1 MIVLACDLADFADE
15 EVKTYQRLQK
25 GKLVTVRQHNRK
37 GNPAQQKTIEEKGT
51 AGNDN
56 AIMQSLKTGATVTAG
71 VALAGLSLV
80 GIGAATKA
88 YVVARHAKQ
97 VDDAARRI
105 LDNPDIPDL
114 RFLSRGNPQKLPDDF
129 SQYEG
134 VIIAT
139 GGFGGSKGL
148 HTRDLDQYF
157 KQEYPNHLVLS
168 VENVY
173 NDLGWEK
180 DGIKRFARVPSTL
193 WRNATQGNKT
203 SEEIAKLTN
212 LVAKKTNKPI
222 TLATASGGG
231 MAVKEAQEITDR
243 LGVKNV
249 EGFGLGTPTWALA
262 QPKSKYTSF
271 MDKDDA
277 GTGWVPL
284 TRKEEI
290 VTVKRPA
297 DKSFTWKLSNYQG
310 NSPWNKQ
317 HEFGT
322 YLMHPETRS
331 KVDQIMYRNRADKSV
346 FKPSNYQV
354 NFENN
359 TARNPYIG
367 KQQTG
372 YSKLEQQAWSNFN
385 TLFPS
390 MAEFSGEQEVKVKSY
405 IRNGKLVRAYSA
417 KRNKALDDQGMVNR
431 LRSNIAGNIEK
442 RGVDDSTAQ
451 KLATGALVVG
461 GTAGTLIGGKIL
473 ISGGLSTALAA
484 GKRAWD
490 SNFLKRNRMIE
501 EMADD
506 LVSGKKL
513 FRGKTLREAIGDADT
528 VITIKGGINMG
539 GKGGTTIK
547 NQYLDKMRQ
556 PGDKWAILDLDNLE
570 LDSTGLTDKGI
581 DLKQTATDFWS
592 NFVINPFKKG
602 YNKDSIEIAAYMRA
616 TEKIKPNANK
626 VMMGYSAGAVG
637 TIAAASDLSKSKSV
651 SKLKAVTFGAP
662 YSGLTKIEDT
672 RIVDTVSFINKDDIL
687 ANTKLSR
694 GNKEDINAIITE
706 RPNKATDT
714 DLLAGHGYKG
724 YFDRKNWDKIRRI
737 INNGSQE
744 AFK

>member
-56 AIMQSLKTGATVTAG
+56 AIMQSLKTGATVTTG

-114 RFLSRGNPQKLPDDF
+114 RFLSKANPQKLPDNFD
-129 SQYEG
+129 QYEG
-134 VIIAT
+134 IIVAT
-139 GGFGGSKGL
+139 GGFAGTKGQ
-148 HTRDLDQYF
+148 HTIALQSYL
-157 KQEYPNHLVLS
+157 KEAYPNHLVLS
-168 VENVY
+168 VENFH
-173 NDLGWEK
+173 NDLGWEQ
-180 DGIKRFARVPSTL
+180 DVIKRFSKVPSLL
-193 WRNATQGNKT
+193 WNNATKGNKT
-203 SEEIAKLTN
+203 SEELAQLAN
-212 LVAKKTNKPI
+212 MVRKKTDKPI
-222 TLATASGGG
+222 TFATASGGG
-231 MAVKEAQEITDR
+231 MAVKEAQEIGDK
-243 LGVKNV
+243 LGLKDIQ
-249 EGFGLGTPTWALA
+249 GFGLGSPTWDLA
-262 QPKSKYTSF
+262 NPKSKYLSI
-271 MDKDDA
+271 MDKQDA
-277 GTGWVPL
+277 GTSWLPL
-284 TRKEEI
+284 RSKKDAL
-290 VTVKRPA
+290 VVDRGNQKV
-297 DKSFTWKLSNYQG
+297 TWKTAPYQG
-310 NSPWNKQ
+310 NVEWGKQ
-317 HEFGT
+317 HEYGM
-322 YLMHPETRS
+322 YLSHPDVRAS
-331 KVDQIMYRNRADKSV
+331 VDKMIYRNRANQSP

-354 NFENN
+354 NLENN

-367 KQQTG
+367 KQQSG

-385 TLFPS
+385 ILFPS

-417 KRNKALDDQGMVNR
+417 KRDKALEDQSMVNK

-473 ISGGLSTALAA
+473 ISGGLSAALAA

-706 RPNKATDT
+706 RPNKATHK
-714 DLLAGHGYKG
+714 DLLAGHGYVG

>member
-1 MIVLACDLADFADE
+1 MIVLACDLADFSDE
-15 EVKTYQRLQK
+15 EVKTYQRMQK
-25 GKLVTVRQHNRK
+25 GKLITVRQHTRK
-37 GNPAQQKTIEEKGT
+37 GDPKQQKTIEEKGSG
-51 AGNDN
+51 ANDN

-88 YVVARHAKQ
+88 FVVSRHAKQ

-105 LDNPDIPDL
+105 LTAPDIPDL
-114 RFLSRGNPQKLPDDF
+114 RFLAQNNPSKLPDNFD
-129 SQYEG
+129 QYEG
-134 VIIAT
+134 IILNT
-139 GGFGGSKGL
+139 GGWAGENGL
-148 HTRDLDQYF
+148 HALRLGEDL
-157 KQEYPNHLVLS
+157 KKEYPNHLILTVQNFHYDVGFS
-168 VENVY
+168 
-173 NDLGWEK
+173 K
-180 DGIKRFARVPSTL
+180 DPLNHVKKIVPLT
-193 WRNATQGNKT
+193 WKNATQGNKT
-203 SEEIAKLTN
+203 SEELAHLASMVQKRTD
-212 LVAKKTNKPI
+212 KPI
-222 TLATASGGG
+222 TFVTASGGG
-231 MAVKEAQEITDR
+231 MAVKEAQEITDK
-243 LGVKNV
+243 LGLKNV
-249 EGFGLGTPTWALA
+249 KGIGIGSPTWSLA
-262 QPKSKYTSF
+262 KPKSEYKTL
-271 MDKDDA
+271 MDDKDAFTSQIPFTNKKQDYIYVDR
-277 GTGWVPL
+277 GT
-284 TRKEEI
+284 
-290 VTVKRPA
+290 
-297 DKSFTWKLSNYQG
+297 DKYKWNSDPYQG
-310 NSPWNKQ
+310 EVPWNEHHEYGAYFGNPKSRSVLDNFIKRTNTHKPEDYSIDPKNNIIRYKKQ
-317 HEFGT
+317 
-322 YLMHPETRS
+322 
-331 KVDQIMYRNRADKSV
+331 KS
-346 FKPSNYQV
+346 
-354 NFENN
+354 
-359 TARNPYIG
+359 TA
-367 KQQTG
+367 
-372 YSKLEQQAWSNFN
+372 YSKLEQQAWANFN
-385 TLFPS
+385 ILFPS

-417 KRNKALDDQGMVNR
+417 KRDKALENPSIVNR

-442 RGVDDSTAQ
+442 KGVDDNTAK
-451 KLATGALVVG
+451 KLATAALVVG
-461 GTAGTLIGGKIL
+461 GTAGTLIGGKL
-473 ISGGLSTALAA
+473 LLSGGLSTALGA

-513 FRGKTLREAIGDADT
+513 FRGKTLRDAIGDADT

-547 NQYLDKMRQ
+547 NEYLDKMRR
-556 PGDKWAILDLDNLE
+556 PGDKWAVLDLDNLE
-570 LDSTGLTDKGI
+570 LDSTGLTAKGI

-592 NFVINPFKKG
+592 NFVINPFAKG

-687 ANTKLSR
+687 ANSKLSR

-706 RPNKATDT
+706 RPNKATEKDI
-714 DLLAGHGYKG
+714 LAGHGYTG
-724 YFDRKNWDKIRRI
+724 YFDRKNWDRIRRI